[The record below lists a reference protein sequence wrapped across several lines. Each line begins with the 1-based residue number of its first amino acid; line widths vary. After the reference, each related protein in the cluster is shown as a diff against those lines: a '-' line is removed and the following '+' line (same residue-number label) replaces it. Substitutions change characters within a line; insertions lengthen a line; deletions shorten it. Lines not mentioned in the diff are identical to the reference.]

1 MADPEL
7 NVDMESAVAD
17 ISSDL
22 GFGKQEDGSDHDANA
37 DDSTGTG
44 PESTEAD
51 PDTGADPDKPD
62 PATTGAPAVRSVP
75 QSWAKEQHERWA
87 KLDPATQ
94 DYIAHRE
101 EQMAT
106 GIEKDR
112 DAARFG
118 ATMRDVTAPYMATI
132 QAQGLD
138 APKAV
143 QFLLNAHH
151 RLTNGS
157 SAERQSYF
165 ANLAKSYGLEV
176 PADQAA
182 GAELDPNVRA
192 LQDEVRELRTGFTA
206 RQQADF
212 NAAQARTASEVQAFA
227 ADTAKHPY
235 FDECSDDIVAY
246 INAGHTLEQAYEK
259 AVYANPVTRAKELAR
274 IRTDADVSL
283 RAKAK
288 KEADAKRNGSRVNVN
303 AKDTTRSPTA
313 PKGNWEDTMH
323 ETMAEIKS
331 RDITH

>member
-1 MADPEL
+1 
-7 NVDMESAVAD
+7 MESAVAD

-22 GFGKQEDGSDHDANA
+22 GFGKSDDDADRDHDESDAP
-37 DDSTGTG
+37 D
-44 PESTEAD
+44 STEAD
-51 PDTGADPDKPD
+51 PDAGADPDKPD
-62 PATTGAPAVRSVP
+62 PSTTTAPTVRSVP

-94 DYIAHRE
+94 DYITHRE
-101 EQMAT
+101 EQMAS

-151 RLTNGS
+151 RLTNGTQ
-157 SAERQSYF
+157 AERNGYF
-165 ANLAKSYGLEV
+165 ANLAKSYGLDV
-176 PADQAA
+176 PAGQADV
-182 GAELDPNVRA
+182 AELDPNVRA
-192 LQDEVRELRTGFTA
+192 LQDEVRGLKTDFSA
-206 RQQADF
+206 RQQADL
-212 NAAQARTASEVQAFA
+212 NAAQARTAKEVQTFA
-227 ADTAKHPY
+227 ADTVQHPY

-274 IRTDADVSL
+274 IRTDADASL

-323 ETMAEIKS
+323 ETMADIKS